1 MGARAVTRLV
11 LMPSAAELALGLV
24 LVLIVAA
31 GLAAAVAL
39 LAPPAAAAAPVI
51 SLTEINDV
59 IAGAIRITR
68 EAAQ

>member
-1 MGARAVTRLV
+1 
-11 LMPSAAELALGLV
+11 MPGRGELALGLV

-39 LAPPAAAAAPVI
+39 LAPPAAAAAAPVI